1 MNILILGN
9 GFDIAH
15 GLKTK
20 YTDFLNYCKNEEQ
33 YKHFCTTNIWMKHFL
48 TRQSE
53 LGDTWIDLETEIY
66 EVIKFIQTLPLI
78 DQKNSKKVDEY
89 ILLSD
94 IYYKGCMLARDRYMA
109 DQADVLLAYCKK
121 ETGGAAYTVRY
132 FTKKYPE
139 KEVIFI

>member
-20 YTDFLNYCKNEEQ
+20 YINFLNYCKNEDK

-66 EVIKFIQTLPLI
+66 EVIKFIQ
-78 DQKNSKKVDEY
+78 QK
-89 ILLSD
+89 
-94 IYYKGCMLARDRYMA
+94 
-109 DQADVLLAYCKK
+109 
-121 ETGGAAYTVRY
+121 
-132 FTKKYPE
+132 
-139 KEVIFI
+139 